1 VGTADCA
8 ADFIAP
14 EPKVVVDP
22 PAHAAGASIIAATVA
37 QANSR
42 VLLVLQSIKFSRE
55 VGMAVP

>member
-1 VGTADCA
+1 VGTADSA
-8 ADFIAP
+8 ADFITP
-14 EPKVVVDP
+14 EPKAVADP
-22 PAHAAGASIIAATVA
+22 PAHAAGASAIAATAA